1 MTDAQPDRLTS
12 PLCVTLDEVLTPAQI
27 ATLAQ
32 RIQSIVRNSGFGKI
46 TITVTNKR
54 VEFIET
60 EIREKI

>member
-1 MTDAQPDRLTS
+1 MTDQPDRATS

>member
-1 MTDAQPDRLTS
+1 MTDQPDRLTS
-12 PLCVTLDEVLTPAQI
+12 PLCVTLDDVLTPAQI

>member
-1 MTDAQPDRLTS
+1 MTDQPDRLAS
-12 PLCVTLDEVLTPAQI
+12 PLCVTLDDVLTPAQI
-27 ATLAQ
+27 AMLAQ